1 MENKILKWEDCL
13 LSAVD
18 LIDGEPRTFSTT
30 IEQNTD
36 RYLKLNTTGSVFI
49 PNVHNYSTNISL
61 APETMSF
68 DFMID
73 SLCPECPGPELK
85 QCDECKGSGK
95 YIGLLKVEDCLKC
108 SGKGKI

>member
-13 LSAVD
+13 H
-18 LIDGEPRTFSTT
+18 LIGNVGSEQRVFSTSF
-30 IEQNTD
+30 EQNIAV
-36 RYLKLNTTGSVFI
+36 YNQLNTTGNVFI
-49 PNVHNYSTNISL
+49 PNVHNYSTIISL

-68 DFMID
+68 DFVTD

-95 YIGLLKVEDCLKC
+95 YIGLQKVEDCLKC
-108 SGKGKI
+108 SGKGKV